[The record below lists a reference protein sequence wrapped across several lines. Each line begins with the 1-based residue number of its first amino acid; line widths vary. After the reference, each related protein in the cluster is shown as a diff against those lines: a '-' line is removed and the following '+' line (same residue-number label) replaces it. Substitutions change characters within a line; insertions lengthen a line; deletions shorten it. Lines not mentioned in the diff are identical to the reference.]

1 MKLKNIFVISIL
13 CLSFT
18 ACQSFLEVEDEGRSS
33 IPVFFSDM
41 DGVRAALPGAYS
53 RIYKYYDSEFLLY
66 PDVAG
71 DMLEMTIAVSYTHLT
86 LPTKA

>member
-41 DGVRAALPGAYS
+41 DGVRAALPEH
-53 RIYKYYDSEFLLY
+53 IVEFTNITIQNFYYIPMLL
-66 PDVAG
+66 AIC
-71 DMLEMTIAVSYTHLT
+71 L
-86 LPTKA
+86 K

>member
-33 IPVFFSDM
+33 TPVFFLRH
-41 DGVRAALPGAYS
+41 GWC
-53 RIYKYYDSEFLLY
+53 
-66 PDVAG
+66 
-71 DMLEMTIAVSYTHLT
+71 
-86 LPTKA
+86 